1 METTAIAGDARSSL
15 DLGLIGN
22 CQISALIDQRGAIVW
37 CCWPRLDAAPVF
49 DALLDDDG
57 GQGRFAIELQGF
69 ARAEQ
74 HYAENTAVLV
84 TRLLDANGAGIEIT
98 DFMPRFELYGRMH
111 RPTTLIRMVR
121 PLAGGPRIR
130 IRCRPRFGYGA
141 LSPTVTRGSHH
152 LRFVGDALTVRL
164 TTDAPLGYIV
174 DEAMFRLDRPIVLYL
189 GADETVTSEL
199 PTVARDFRD
208 WTVSYWRQLTGRLQ
222 IPPEWQAEVARSAIT
237 LKLCSFEE
245 TGAIV
250 AAHTTSL
257 PEADGEGRNWDY
269 RYCWLRDAY
278 HVVRTLNRLGYV
290 ETMADHLVYL
300 RNIAADSADG
310 FLQPVYGI
318 GREAA
323 LYERQ
328 VDTLRGYRCN
338 RPVRVGNQAYEH
350 HQHDGYGSVIL
361 AVTQA
366 FFDRRLREPAG
377 AETFHELERLG
388 NKAFELHAVPDAGL
402 WEFRGRAQVH
412 THSSMMCWAACDRL
426 ARIAARLGLTERA
439 AFWAERAT
447 ALRETILSRAWNPV
461 RGSFVSTFEGD
472 MLDAALLLMPT
483 VGFLD
488 AHDPRFVATLDA
500 IGREL
505 ASGPFVFRYKAP
517 DDFGAPGNAFLI
529 CSFWYIE
536 ALARVGRTEEA
547 RAMFERML
555 GCRNRLGLMA
565 EHIDVKTGELWGNLP
580 QTYSHVGLID
590 CAMRLS
596 RPWEAIV

>member
-1 METTAIAGDARSSL
+1 MTSGERRSSL
-15 DLGLIGN
+15 ELGLIGN
-22 CQISALIDQRGAIVW
+22 CQISALVDAEGSIVW
-37 CCWPRLDAAPVF
+37 CCWPRFDSAPVF
-49 DALLDDDG
+49 DALLDDASPH
-57 GQGRFAIELQGF
+57 GRFAIELEGC
-69 ARAEQ
+69 ARVEQ
-74 HYAENTAVLV
+74 HYVESTAVLV
-84 TRLLDANGAGIEIT
+84 TRLIDGQGGGVEIT
-98 DFMPRFELYGRMH
+98 DFVPRFELYGRMH
-111 RPTTLIRMVR
+111 RPTTIVRHVR

-130 IRCRPRFGYGA
+130 IRCRPRFAYGA
-141 LSPTVTRGSHH
+141 ATPTVTRGSHH
-152 LRFVGDALTVRL
+152 LRFVGDVLSIRL

-174 DEAMFRLDRPIVLYL
+174 DETLFKLDRPLVLYL
-189 GADETVTSEL
+189 GADETVTGDL
-199 PTVARDFRD
+199 VTTARDFQG
-208 WTVSYWRQLTGRLQ
+208 WTVGYWRSLTGRLQ
-222 IPPEWQAEVARSAIT
+222 VPAEWQSEVIRAAIT

-269 RYCWLRDAY
+269 RFCWLRDAFF
-278 HVVRTLNRLGYV
+278 VVRTLNRLGYV

-300 RNIAADSADG
+300 RNIAADSPDG

-323 LYERQ
+323 LLERQ
-328 VDTLRGYRCN
+328 IDTLRGYRGN
-338 RPVRVGNQAYEH
+338 KPVRVGNQAYEH

-377 AETFHELERLG
+377 AETFRELERLG
-388 NKAFELHAVPDAGL
+388 EKAFEVHAVPDAGL

-426 ARIAARLGLTERA
+426 ARIAIRLGLTERA
-439 AFWAERAT
+439 TFWAARAT
-447 ALRETILSRAWNPV
+447 SVRETVLARAWSE
-461 RGSFVSTFEGD
+461 RRRSFTATFEGEH
-472 MLDAALLLMPT
+472 LDAALLLMPT
-483 VGFLD
+483 VGFVD
-488 AHDPRFVATLDA
+488 ARDPRFLATLDA

-505 ASGPFVFRYKAP
+505 ASGPFVYRYAAP
-517 DDFGAPGNAFLI
+517 DDFGAPANAFLI

-536 ALARVGRTEEA
+536 ALTRVGRNEEA

-565 EHIDVKTGELWGNLP
+565 EHIDIATGELWGNVP

-596 RPWEAIV
+596 RPWEDLV